1 MESYFVEKP
10 VPFYNQLYNTIKRM
24 ILNGVYKPGERIV
37 ESKLAKEMN
46 ISRTPIRE
54 AIRALEKEGLV
65 VIDEKSRIIVYNPTA
80 QDVKDVYQCR
90 MALES
95 LAAKLTIQRATDNE
109 IKEIEDT
116 LLLTKNKIEQKG
128 YVKDDVI
135 ELNYQF
141 HNLILQFS
149 GNRVLQKQLNDLKSL
164 LHLYRILNFQGENR
178 DWDIYNEH
186 QEIFGFI
193 KQRDEEK
200 AAETMIAHLIHD
212 YTHLIEVLENR

>member
-10 VPFYNQLYNTIKRM
+10 VRFYNQLYHTIKRM

-65 VIDEKSRIIVYNPTA
+65 VIDEKSRIIVYNPTVA
-80 QDVKDVYQCR
+80 DVQDVYQCR

-95 LAAKLTIQRATDNE
+95 FASKLTIQRATDSE
-109 IKEIEDT
+109 IKQIEDT

-128 YVKDDVI
+128 YLKDDVI
-135 ELNYQF
+135 ELNFQF
-141 HNLILQFS
+141 HNLINQFS
-149 GNRVLQKQLNDLKSL
+149 GNRLLQTQLNNLKSL

-178 DWDIYNEH
+178 DWVIYNEH
-186 QEIFGFI
+186 QQIFDYI
-193 KQRDEEK
+193 KLRDEEK
-200 AAETMIAHLIHD
+200 AAEAMVGHLIHD

>member
-1 MESYFVEKP
+1 
-10 VPFYNQLYNTIKRM
+10 M

-65 VIDEKSRIIVYNPTA
+65 VIDEKSRIIVYNPTVA
-80 QDVKDVYQCR
+80 DVQDVYQCR

-95 LAAKLTIQRATDNE
+95 FAARLTIQRATDSE
-109 IKEIEDT
+109 IKQIEDT

-128 YVKDDVI
+128 YLKDDVI
-135 ELNYQF
+135 ELNFQF
-141 HNLILQFS
+141 HNLINQFS
-149 GNRVLQKQLNDLKSL
+149 GNRLLQTQLNNLKSL

-178 DWDIYNEH
+178 DWVIYNEH
-186 QEIFGFI
+186 HKIFDFI

-200 AAETMIAHLIHD
+200 AAEAMVGHLIHD

>member
-10 VPFYNQLYNTIKRM
+10 VPFYNQLYHTIKRM

-65 VIDEKSRIIVYNPTA
+65 VIDEKSRIIVYNPTVA
-80 QDVKDVYQCR
+80 DVQDVYQCR

-95 LAAKLTIQRATDNE
+95 FAAKLTIQRATDSE
-109 IKEIEDT
+109 IKQIEDT

-128 YVKDDVI
+128 YLKDDVI
-135 ELNYQF
+135 ELNFQF
-141 HNLILQFS
+141 HNLINQFS
-149 GNRVLQKQLNDLKSL
+149 GNRLLQTQLNNLKSL

-178 DWDIYNEH
+178 DWVIYNEH
-186 QEIFGFI
+186 HKIFDFI
-193 KQRDEEK
+193 KLRDEEK
-200 AAETMIAHLIHD
+200 AAEAMVGHLIHD